1 MTADSPAG
9 APADSAA
16 NTPTSAQLETIRG
29 WRRALHQIPET
40 GFVEH
45 ATSDYIAA
53 TLASM
58 GIPHVRGVG
67 GTGIV
72 ASLKLGDSP
81 RSIGIR
87 ADMDGLPI
95 AEETGLDWASRHDGT
110 MHACG
115 HDGHMA
121 MALGAA
127 SVLANEG
134 GFDGTVHFAFQ
145 PSEEHGRGAQAMLDD
160 DMATR
165 FPMQAIFGLHNTPG
179 LATGHLHTR
188 PGGLMASEDNF
199 TILIHGRG
207 GHASGPHMVVD
218 PLVIGAEIVTALQTI
233 VSRSIP
239 STLPAVVSCTEFVTD
254 GARNAIPS
262 NVTITGD
269 TRSFDPEV
277 QVIMEQRM
285 RALVENICAA
295 HGATGTVEYTH
306 EFAPTINDPASTD
319 AAVAAARAAIG
330 ADKVDGACAPWMAS
344 EDFGA
349 FSRVIPGCF
358 LFIGNGATGEHG
370 GVPLHSHDYQF
381 NDNALGAGVS
391 FYVELVRSMLPVE
404 VRA

>member
-1 MTADSPAG
+1 MTTPATSPTA
-9 APADSAA
+9 
-16 NTPTSAQLETIRG
+16 AQLDTVRK

-40 GFVEH
+40 GFEEN
-45 ATSDYIAA
+45 ATSDYVS
-53 TLASM
+53 TVLTEL
-58 GIPHVRGVG
+58 GIPHERGIG

-95 AEETGLDWASRHDGT
+95 GEETGVEWSSRHDGA

-127 SVLANEG
+127 SVLATEG
-134 GFDGTVHFAFQ
+134 GFDGTVHFVFQ
-145 PSEEHGRGAQAMLDD
+145 PSEEHGRGARAMLDD
-160 DMATR
+160 GLASR
-165 FPMQAIFGLHNTPG
+165 FPMSAIFGLHNTPG
-179 LATGHLHTR
+179 LTAGHLHTR
-188 PGGLMASEDNF
+188 AGGLMASEDNF
-199 TILIHGRG
+199 EIHVHGRG

-233 VSRSIP
+233 VARSIP

-277 QVIMEQRM
+277 QEIMQTRM
-285 RALVENICAA
+285 RALVQGICAA
-295 HGATGTVEYTH
+295 HGATGTVNYTH
-306 EFAPTINDPASTD
+306 EFAPTINDHASTE

-349 FSRVIPGCF
+349 FSQVIPGCF
-358 LFIGNGATGEHG
+358 MFIGNGDTGSHG

-381 NDNALGAGVS
+381 NDDILGSGVGY
-391 FYVELVRSMLPVE
+391 YVQLVRSLLSAE
-404 VRA
+404 VPA